1 MQPRRPSGVP
11 TSGTVSILGGA
22 GNLGFGLAAR
32 LGLAGFSVCIGSR
45 DAERAAEAAGRA
57 TALAPGATFTGDTNA
72 RAVAKADRLVV
83 ITIPFASQAST
94 LKSVV
99 DHWRPGQVAL
109 DATVPL
115 ATAVGGPPTQ
125 TLHPWHGSA
134 AEQAR
139 AAIPATVG
147 VASGLHTVSA
157 ASLLDLRHP
166 LDQDTL
172 VCGDDPDAKAVVSET
187 LRCIDGLRVVDAG
200 RLSMSRLAEGITPL
214 LIGINIRHKAHAGLR
229 LTHLDA

>member
-1 MQPRRPSGVP
+1 M
-11 TSGTVSILGGA
+11 SGTVSILGGT
-22 GNLGFGLAAR
+22 GSLGFGLAAR

-45 DAERAAEAAGRA
+45 DAERAAEAADRA
-57 TALAPGATFTGDTNA
+57 TALAPGATFTGDSNA
-72 RAVAKADRLVV
+72 RAVDQADRLVV

-94 LKSVV
+94 LKSVA

-125 TLHPWHGSA
+125 TLQPWHGSA

-139 AAIPATVG
+139 SAIPATVS

-157 ASLLDLRHP
+157 ASLLDLSHP

-187 LRCIDGLRVVDAG
+187 LGCIDGLRVVDAG
-200 RLSMSRLAEGITPL
+200 RLSMSRLAESITPL
-214 LIGINIRHKAHAGLR
+214 LIGINIRHKTHAGLR
-229 LTHLDA
+229 LTNLGA